1 MIISWRLPLRSFI
14 KGNYAVAQG
23 LHIKKQVVITLDIAA
38 VKRSKKYVQLVMDFS
53 KKRLEPQIRNKQER
67 QIRERKNK

>member
-53 KKRLEPQIRNKQER
+53 KKNASSLKYGINK
-67 QIRERKNK
+67 KDK